1 MFRIIDLDKAAS
13 VPMENGRGDT
23 LLLVD
28 GTMTDKIDLHL
39 NRLVAGGPN
48 GSLHRHTVSDNI
60 YIVKSGEGRLRIED
74 ETVTIKAGQI
84 IYIPAGAKH
93 SLSNVSNEL
102 FEIFEIYTPAG
113 KDFDFVLSEGD

>member
-1 MFRIIDLDKAAS
+1 MSRIIDLDTAVS

-23 LLLVD
+23 LQLVD
-28 GTMTDKIDLHL
+28 GSMTDKVDLHL

-48 GSLHRHTVSDNI
+48 GSLHRHSVSDNI
-60 YIVKSGEGRLRIED
+60 YIVKSGEGQLRIED

-84 IYIPAGAKH
+84 VFIPAGAKQ
-93 SLSNVSNEL
+93 SLSNISDAL

-113 KDFDFVLSEGD
+113 KDFDFVLAESD

>member
-1 MFRIIDLDKAAS
+1 MFRIIDLDTAVS

-23 LLLVD
+23 LQLVD
-28 GTMTDKIDLHL
+28 GSMTDKVDLHL

-48 GSLHRHTVSDNI
+48 GSLHRHSVSDNI
-60 YIVKSGEGRLRIED
+60 YIVKSGEGQLRIED

-84 IYIPAGAKH
+84 VFIPAGAKH
-93 SLSNVSNEL
+93 SLSNISDAL

-113 KDFDFVLSEGD
+113 KDFDFVLAESD